1 MSNLLSHAR
10 AEFRAAGWM
19 DDKGT
24 YIDGMQGDIC
34 EHVLD
39 LLRVFSDEG
48 HSGRTAPYTV
58 NLFKKLA
65 MFEPIVPLTGEDW
78 EWNEVSNGVFQN
90 KRCSRVFKQA
100 NWFNGQA
107 YDIEGKVFYEWVER
121 PLDEDEEGYPGT
133 RRYKSSYTSK
143 ESCVPIVFPYT
154 PKTEYVDVT
163 VSEL

>member
-24 YIDGMQGDIC
+24 YIDEMQGDIC

-48 HSGRTAPYTV
+48 HSGSTAPYTV

-78 EWNEVSNGVFQN
+78 EWNEVGNGVFQN

-100 NWFNGQA
+100 NRFNGQA
-107 YDIEGKVFYEWVER
+107 YDIDGKVFYEWVER